1 MVWMM
6 IGVPLAS
13 VIAGIITIVVAVR
26 SGGQDTAIDQVRR
39 TAQIQQTDL
48 SADRQALQ
56 RGLSATLVRE
66 GDRFE
71 VQVLGGIDPTRS
83 LLLRLEHPTEASQDR
98 VIEMVPAGDRW
109 TASHTLPAAAGWTL
123 SLQSSEGDWR
133 LDGNLPQGQ
142 DHAVLLP
149 RFGDG

>member
-1 MVWMM
+1 MVWLM
-6 IGVPLAS
+6 IGVPAAS
-13 VIAGIITIVVAVR
+13 VVAGILTVVVAVR
-26 SGGQDTAIDQVRR
+26 SGGQDTAIDEVRR

-56 RGLSATLVRE
+56 RGLSATLVRA

-71 VQVLGGIDPTRS
+71 VQVLGGVDPTRP
-83 LLLRLEHPTEASQDR
+83 LHLRLLHPTESSRDQN
-98 VIEMVPAGDRW
+98 IELLPAGDRW
-109 TASHTLPAAAGWTL
+109 TASHPLPAAAGWTL

-133 LDGNLPQGQ
+133 LDGTLPQGQ